1 MRAEYRSMMQ
11 IGEEC
16 RRLETEFGLT
26 PSSRTKIEAITAPEK
41 ATDDPKEKY
50 FA

>member
-1 MRAEYRSMMQ
+1 MQ

-26 PSSRTKIEAITAPEK
+26 PSSRTKIEAINAPEK
-41 ATDDPKEKY
+41 ENDDPKQKY